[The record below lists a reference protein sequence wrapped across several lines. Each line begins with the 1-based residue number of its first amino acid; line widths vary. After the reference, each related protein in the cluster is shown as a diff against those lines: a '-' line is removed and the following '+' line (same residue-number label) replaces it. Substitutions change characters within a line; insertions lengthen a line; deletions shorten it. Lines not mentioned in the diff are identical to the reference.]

1 MTSSQGEGRV
11 RALVLDHVEAFNDH
25 DRGRLLRGLAADVVW
40 STGRDTIRGAEA
52 LAEIFDDELWAMQPF
67 LTVEHLLVQGNRA
80 GAQMSEA
87 LTVAG
92 EQRCFAIAVFFH
104 IRGGRIQQAKVY
116 REGSA
121 DID

>member
-1 MTSSQGEGRV
+1 MARSQGEGTV
-11 RALVLDHVEAFNDH
+11 RALVLDHVEAFNTH
-25 DRGRLLRGLAADVVW
+25 DRARLLRGVAEDVVW
-40 STGRDTIRGAEA
+40 STGRDTTVGVEA
-52 LAEIFDDELWAMQPF
+52 LAEIFNDGLWVMQPS

-87 LTVAG
+87 LTVVG

-104 IRGGRIQQAKVY
+104 IRGGRIRQAKVY

-121 DID
+121 DIE